1 MATHRNQPSYD
12 FLSGDNDNGSSR
24 LPHSTMR
31 QSSRPNLHPT
41 SDPDALIA
49 RIKALEYE
57 LSTAAQEKEL
67 ADITHATELRDAHT
81 RAESDFRKSQAAEQ
95 AARSATAKAEKLEK
109 EEADRRDEW
118 EHERGDLERKVR
130 NAMSEATKWREEC
143 EEEREKG
150 TGGAREIERKMSE
163 MSARYKR
170 IEREAE
176 AAKEEAA
183 TQKALLESVQ
193 IRLGEREAE
202 CGEWEQQVMKY
213 KRVAGDAENV
223 ALLKR
228 DVSEQVQHIRKL
240 EGENREL
247 KNGVAEMTRT
257 KKSVD
262 VVEEEKRSLE
272 TRLRLLEGLSVELE
286 EVRMRNEAMENEKRQ
301 WSSYLDS
308 QNSQDAKFDSPE
320 DLVRAFMQERL
331 EKASL
336 LNRIGELQ
344 PEVATKDETIQ
355 ELEEEK
361 KRLKVEI
368 ETLKQQSPES
378 SAPTAGDP
386 KARARLE
393 RQKNLAFKETEY
405 LRAQLKTLD
414 AEEAEM
420 NSERYQESQTT
431 RITELEA
438 LVDEYRKE
446 METLQSDMANL
457 ESSTP
462 ATASL
467 PIGNKRPREEPSDER
482 VGELVRK
489 QRTLQDSLSESQTRI
504 KVLESELK
512 AKSSQLSSLRSSSRL
527 RVLEFKDNPTN
538 VHEAIKKAQL
548 DALQSENETL
558 YAQIEGRL
566 PTTGASGA
574 NLVPKGTLER
584 LQLELT
590 ERDATI
596 ASRDKSLAR
605 LKDIFRAKGF
615 EFKDAVFSLLGWNLA
630 FQPNGKVKASSM
642 FYPSARQK
650 AKQRGEE
657 PDGEDE
663 FIEFDGE
670 NGTMKVSGGPQ
681 SEFAKEIRGLIE
693 FWVDGKGQV
702 PCFLAA
708 MTLEFYEKYGENM
721 ARK

>member
-12 FLSGDNDNGSSR
+12 FLSGDNDDGASR
-24 LPHSTMR
+24 QPRSTMR

-41 SDPDALIA
+41 SDPDALVA

-57 LSTAAQEKEL
+57 LSNAAQEKEL
-67 ADITHATELRDAHT
+67 ADITHATELRDAQS
-81 RAESDFRKSQAAEQ
+81 RADSDFRKSQAAEQ

-109 EEADRRDEW
+109 EEADRREEW
-118 EHERGDLERKVR
+118 QHERSELERRVR
-130 NAMSEATKWREEC
+130 SAISEATKWREEC

-150 TGGAREIERKMSE
+150 TGGAREIERKMNE

-170 IEREAE
+170 LEGETEAV
-176 AAKEEAA
+176 KEEAA
-183 TQKALLESVQ
+183 TQKALLENVQ
-193 IRLGEREAE
+193 VRLSEREAE
-202 CGEWEQQVMKY
+202 CGEWEQEVLKL
-213 KRVAGDAENV
+213 KRVAGDAESL
-223 ALLKR
+223 AMLRR
-228 DVSEQVQHIRKL
+228 DVSDQVEHIRKL

-247 KNGVAEMTRT
+247 KNGVAELMRT

-272 TRLRLLEGLSVELE
+272 TKLRLLEGLNTELE
-286 EVRMRNEAMENEKRQ
+286 EVRIRNEALENEKRQ
-301 WSSYLDS
+301 WSSYLES
-308 QNSQDAKFDSPE
+308 QSNQDVRFDSPE

-336 LNRIGELQ
+336 LNRVGELQ
-344 PEVATKDETIQ
+344 PEIATKDETIQ
-355 ELEEEK
+355 ELEQEK
-361 KRLKVEI
+361 KRLSAAV
-368 ETLKQQSPES
+368 ETLKQQPLALLASDS
-378 SAPTAGDP
+378 
-386 KARARLE
+386 KALARLE
-393 RQKNLAFKETEY
+393 RQKNLATKETEY

-420 NSERYQESQTT
+420 NSEKYQESQTT
-431 RITELEA
+431 RIAELET
-438 LVDEYRKE
+438 LVDDYRKE
-446 METLQSDMANL
+446 MDTLRSDMSKL

-462 ATASL
+462 STASL
-467 PIGNKRPREEPSDER
+467 PIGNKRPLEEPSDER

-489 QRTLQDSLSESQTRI
+489 QRTLQDSLSEFQTKV

-538 VHEAIKKAQL
+538 IHESIKKSQL

-558 YAQIEGRL
+558 RAQVEGRL
-566 PTTGASGA
+566 PTSGHA
-574 NLVPKGTLER
+574 GTNLVPKGTLER
-584 LQLELT
+584 LQLELN
-590 ERDATI
+590 ERDTTI

-605 LKDIFRAKGF
+605 LKAIFRAKGF

-642 FYPSARQK
+642 FYPSLRQK

-657 PDGEDE
+657 PEGEDQ

-670 NGTMKVSGGPQ
+670 NGTMKVSGGTQ

-708 MTLEFYEKYGENM
+708 MTLEFYEKYGES
-721 ARK
+721 AGRK